1 MCDLQQAIIHLH
13 ARGMHMSDIRAVVD
27 CYETPLFVLS
37 QLEAEEYVRDGDD
50 E

>member
-1 MCDLQQAIIHLH
+1 
-13 ARGMHMSDIRAVVD
+13 MSDIRAMVD

-37 QLEAEEYVRDGDD
+37 QLEAKEYVRDGDD